1 VSKITKIL
9 KRQADPLGIVFKD
22 KKKKVTTNELIK
34 VEKQSGDEEVAA
46 RRQETAS
53 RLAANRKSSP
63 GLGTTSEDVI
73 RRPAARS
80 AKLFGE

>member
-1 VSKITKIL
+1 MSKITKIL
-9 KRQADPLGIVFKD
+9 KKQVDPLGIVFKD
-22 KKKKVTTNELIK
+22 KKKKVTTTAPIEVK
-34 VEKQSGDEEVAA
+34 KQASDEEVAA
-46 RRQETAS
+46 RRKETAS